1 MKKLFFL
8 VLAAAVA
15 VSVARAG
22 DDFLR
27 REFLEGIKQVES
39 AGRMNGPDGRKQEA
53 GGYQF
58 RYGTW
63 RMLTKAPFRLA
74 RTDYAEDVANRYY
87 DYICR
92 VFAARGIPATNFNI
106 AVAWNAGPGAVIGR
120 QIPSQSREYAERV
133 CNLAEMFAA
142 RRLAMTPR
150 FHLPAIATNSRSTR
164 ADRVAPIV
172 FTLPTAPALAML
184 R

>member
-1 MKKLFFL
+1 MLFFL
-8 VLAAAVA
+8 GFALAVA

-27 REFLEGIKQVES
+27 REFLDGVKQVEN
-39 AGRMNGPDGRKQEA
+39 AGRIDGPDGRKKEA

-74 RTDYAEDVANRYY
+74 RTEYAEEVANSYY

-106 AVAWNAGPGAVIGR
+106 AVAWNAGPGAVIR
-120 QIPSQSREYAERV
+120 QQIPSQSREYAERV
-133 CNLAEMFAA
+133 CNLAEAFAA
-142 RRLAMTPR
+142 RRIALTPKFQLPDLAAKSVVR
-150 FHLPAIATNSRSTR
+150 SATGEQ
-164 ADRVAPIV
+164 AFVV
-172 FTLPTAPALAML
+172 TLPRGQALAML